1 MSTYFQFLFLGL
13 GNGGVFAALAMALVV
28 TYRSSGVLNF
38 ATGAQALYAAY
49 TYSLLRN
56 GLLLQPIPGLSPTI
70 NVGTNLSFW
79 PALLITLAIQA
90 VLGALAY
97 LLIFRPLRN
106 HRPVAKAVASIGLM
120 GLLTAVVTYQV
131 GTQVILVNP
140 IFPQNHVSFLGVD
153 ISVDRLLLAGT
164 IIGLGIVLTVLFRF
178 TRFGLATRA
187 SAETEVGALVSGLS
201 PDRIALVNWIISFVV
216 CGLAGILIAPLVPLQ
231 PGTYTLFIVPAL
243 AAAVVGRFHS
253 LGWAI
258 AAGLGIGMLE
268 SLSVY
273 LNGVHSWFPA
283 GAGQLIPLILVLAV
297 LAFRGQT
304 MPSRGTLVQVTLGR
318 APRPHWRLPTA
329 VIGTAVGIGAIYFFT
344 GNDRAALYS
353 SMITGVITLSL
364 VVVTGYTGQISLAQ
378 LTFAGVSAY
387 ILSTFASSWGIP
399 FPIAPIL
406 AALVA
411 AAAGVLIG
419 IPALR
424 VRGLMLGVVTLTFAA
439 GVEAI
444 WFNNNSVDGGASGLA
459 IPTPRLFGMDLS
471 IGSGKDFP
479 RPAFG
484 ILCLVVLVLVALG
497 VSWLRTSRLGSA
509 MLAVRAD
516 ERSAAA
522 AGINVVLVKLTAFAI
537 AAFIAG
543 LGGSLL
549 AYQLG
554 NVTFQ
559 DFDAYLGL
567 VTFSVVVVAGITSV
581 SGGILAG
588 IISAGGILVALISSG
603 VGTGGVDNWYG
614 VVAGIGVI
622 LTVIFNPDGIVG
634 PTHLFLEQRRVRGVM
649 ARPDGALV
657 PSLQAASETHVAEP
671 TTAPALAPVAAEPGE
686 LIGSGAGVGTN
697 GHTHGS
703 GSETV
708 GPLLD
713 IKNLTVRYG
722 GVVAVD
728 NVSFCVEK
736 GQIVGLIGPNGA
748 GKTTT
753 IDALCGFHDYEGSV
767 ALAGQDVAGYSPHR
781 RAALGLARTFQL
793 AGVSDD
799 LTVEENVQVGQH
811 RATTHDPQALTRILD
826 ELGLVE
832 MRDLQVSML
841 SQGQRQLVSVA
852 RALAGEP
859 RLLMLDEPAA
869 GLDST
874 ESLWLAERLRDVR
887 DTGVTILL
895 VDHDM
900 RLVLN
905 LCDAIDVLDFG
916 ALIAT
921 GTPDQIRENEQ
932 VSTAYLGATH
942 QRLVAL

>member
-1 MSTYFQFLFLGL
+1 MSAYGEFLLLGL
-13 GNGGVFAALAMALVV
+13 GNGGVFAALAVALVV
-28 TYRSSGVLNF
+28 TYRASGVLNF

-49 TYSLLRN
+49 TYSLLRT
-56 GLLLQPIPGLSPTI
+56 GQLLQPIPGLSPTI
-70 NVGTNLSFW
+70 NIGTSLGFW

-90 VLGALAY
+90 VMGALAY

-120 GLLTAVVTYQV
+120 GLLTAIVTYQV
-131 GTQVILVNP
+131 GTEVILVNP
-140 IFPQNHVSFLGVD
+140 IFPQNHVSFLGVS
-153 ISVDRLLLAGT
+153 ISVDRLLLAAT

-216 CGLAGILIAPLVPLQ
+216 CGIAGVLIAPLVPLV

-258 AAGLGIGMLE
+258 TAGLGIGALE

-273 LNGVHSWFPA
+273 LNGVHPGFPA
-283 GAGQLIPLILVLAV
+283 GAGELIPLVLVLVV

-344 GNDRAALYS
+344 GNDRAALYT

-411 AAAGVLIG
+411 AAAGVVIG

-444 WFNNNSVDGGASGLA
+444 WFNNNSIDGGASGLA
-459 IPTPRLFGMDLS
+459 IPTPRLFGMDLG

-522 AGINVVLVKLTAFAI
+522 AGINVVKVKLIAFAI

-559 DFDAYLGL
+559 DFDAFLGL

-588 IISAGGILVALISSG
+588 VISAGGILVAVISSG
-603 VGTGGVDNWYG
+603 VGSGGVDNWYG

-634 PTHLFLEQRRVRGVM
+634 PTHLFLEQRRVRGIM
-649 ARPDGALV
+649 ARPEGALV
-657 PSLQAASETHVAEP
+657 PLLRTAPETHVSEP
-671 TTAPALAPVAAEPGE
+671 APALAPVSAEAGE
-686 LIGSGAGVGTN
+686 LVGSGAGVGSN
-697 GHTHGS
+697 GHTQAPANGV
-703 GSETV
+703 T

-713 IKNLTVRYG
+713 VKNLTVRYG

-728 NVSFCVEK
+728 NVSFSVEQ

-753 IDALCGFHDYEGSV
+753 IDALCGFHGYEGSV
-767 ALAGQDVAGYSPHR
+767 VLAGQDVVGYSPHR
-781 RAALGLARTFQL
+781 RAVLGLARTFQL
-793 AGVSDD
+793 AGVADD

-811 RATTHDPQALTRILD
+811 MASTHDPAALTRILD

-852 RALAGEP
+852 RALAGDP
-859 RLLMLDEPAA
+859 RLLLLDEPAA

-874 ESLWLAERLRDVR
+874 ESLWLADRLREVR

-900 RLVLN
+900 SLVLN
-905 LCDAIDVLDFG
+905 LCDSIDVLDFG

-921 GTPDQIRENEQ
+921 GTPDQIRTNEQ

-942 QRLVAL
+942 QRLAAS